1 MTDKVSI
8 LICGKLNRTSIE
20 NLHNYTKYKEVIIC
34 CWRDDNLKIL
44 DGIDSFDNVKI
55 LSIIDDLKY
64 ENETDINKLK
74 EMAWN

>member
-1 MTDKVSI
+1 MAMA
-8 LICGKLNRTSIE
+8 
-20 NLHNYTKYKEVIIC
+20 KELRGWV
-34 CWRDDNLKIL
+34 
-44 DGIDSFDNVKI
+44 DNVKI

>member
-1 MTDKVSI
+1 MTEIIKYLSVFKKVI
-8 LICGKLNRTSIE
+8 VALDPDALPKTM
-20 NLHNYTKYKEVIIC
+20 TMAKELRGWV
-34 CWRDDNLKIL
+34 
-44 DGIDSFDNVKI
+44 DNVKI